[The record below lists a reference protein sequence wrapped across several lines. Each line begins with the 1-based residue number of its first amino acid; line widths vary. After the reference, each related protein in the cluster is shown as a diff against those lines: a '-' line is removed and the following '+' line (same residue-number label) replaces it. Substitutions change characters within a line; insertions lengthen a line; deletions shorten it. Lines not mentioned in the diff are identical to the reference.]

1 MLKDIFKRQKGKVSV
16 CWHEGKVKISKKITL
31 DKLIAMKTEN
41 QAAYV
46 KHEING
52 HKLEDL
58 CSRYILIDQFTYGN
72 SEMFLVEKI
81 RTSSSLNL
89 EVPGKKFKNKF
100 AHKILI

>member
-1 MLKDIFKRQKGKVSV
+1 MAI
-16 CWHEGKVKISKKITL
+16 HNEVKISKKLAL

-46 KHEING
+46 KHEIKG
-52 HKLEDL
+52 HRLEDL

-89 EVPGKKFKNKF
+89 EVPGKNLKKNLVTKS
-100 AHKILI
+100 